1 MMDRLYIN
9 QEAITGWG
17 IYEVPTSFSAITSS
31 TYGSNVIRNT
41 GTGDYAL
48 KLEFTFGDMQDN
60 MVELSELVTI
70 TAQFSEV
77 MSNSPS
83 PTLLLTSTPTGAF
96 IQAVPGLYVSTNTW
110 TFPWTVNSSQ
120 TGLQISA
127 TVSGTDLSRIA
138 VSQNTSL
145 TFKISP
151 IYLDKNGVTVKCPT
165 ANVSDT
171 AVINGKQY
179 IVVDEQT
186 LRTRVNNGSDVSCVC
201 TSKVTNMSL
210 LFKDKSTFN
219 GDIST
224 WDTSNVVNMQKM
236 FQSATSFI
244 GTSTLS
250 SDVLSYWD
258 TSSVNDMS
266 YMFSYAASFTG
277 QLSSWDTSNVSATN
291 EMFRSAH
298 SFNGNI
304 GLWDVSKVT
313 NMYYMFQDAKKFNG
327 DLSSWTCLLLLIWKE
342 CFMVH
347 IVYNNTY
354 DTMGC
359 FFGNVTN
366 MKDMFRNAT
375 SFNFGLFNK
384 LPMYVQVLPIWQICL
399 EEPHSFNQ
407 GILGIGILL
416 VLPI

>member
-1 MMDRLYIN
+1 
-9 QEAITGWG
+9 
-17 IYEVPTSFSAITSS
+17 
-31 TYGSNVIRNT
+31 
-41 GTGDYAL
+41 
-48 KLEFTFGDMQDN
+48 MQI
-60 MVELSELVTI
+60 ELVTQI
-70 TAQFSEV
+70 LSSPNPIFRQRFGGNESIKNASFGRSAQTTSASV
-77 MSNSPS
+77 
-83 PTLLLTSTPTGAF
+83 TLNMA
-96 IQAVPGLYVSTNTW
+96 
-110 TFPWTVNSSQ
+110 
-120 TGLQISA
+120 
-127 TVSGTDLSRIA
+127 
-138 VSQNTSL
+138 
-145 TFKISP
+145 K
-151 IYLDKNGVTVKCPT
+151 IYLDSNGVTVKCPT

-179 IVVDEQT
+179 IVVDEQA

-266 YMFSYAASFTG
+266 YMFSFAASFTG

-304 GLWDVSKVT
+304 G
-313 NMYYMFQDAKKFNG
+313 
-327 DLSSWTCLLLLIWKE
+327 C
-342 CFMVH
+342 
-347 IVYNNTY
+347 
-354 DTMGC
+354 MGC
-359 FFGNVTN
+359 
-366 MKDMFRNAT
+366 
-375 SFNFGLFNK
+375 
-384 LPMYVQVLPIWQICL
+384 I
-399 EEPHSFNQ
+399 
-407 GILGIGILL
+407 
-416 VLPI
+416 